1 MTAEAT
7 HPRCTL
13 CGEPSTETI
22 EPPRRTLARGL
33 DPDDQ
38 SYSVTVI
45 LPDVPLCTA
54 HTREVRHGDRLIGWC
69 DDHRCRQYGELGEPS
84 SCGDPYQKLGSSNR
98 S

>member
-7 HPRCTL
+7 HTRCTL
-13 CGEPSTETI
+13 CGEPSTGTI

-33 DPDDQ
+33 DPDDE

-45 LPDVPLCTA
+45 LPDVPLCTV
-54 HTREVRHGDRLIGWC
+54 HTLEVHQGDRLIGWC
-69 DDHRCRQYGELGEPS
+69 DDEGCRKYGELGETS
-84 SCGDPYQKLGSSNR
+84 SCGDPYKKLGSSNR